1 MPIARPSIQH
11 PELYALFEYGLDIP
25 ESVLNPILALPRES
39 LHADLEALIRYA
51 MDIDIEPLEETLKE
65 TDDTWFFFHALML
78 LGELRAEES
87 LPLVLEVLR
96 LPDEV
101 LDFWFGDMILE
112 EFWAILLWCGLN
124 RIPELVEFSKD
135 QTVPDDF
142 MRGLTVEVLEQIA
155 FHFPERRDEIVKTL
169 GDLLSYFHDLET
181 FIEKDFNPATSVTD
195 TLADLEARAYLPAIE
210 ALYKKGRVDEF
221 VRGDW
226 ELYLAEFGD
235 VYDSKRPLWET
246 YREWLDTQGKQW
258 RSMIE
263 QNKQYALEAEKRR
276 LEEELNELKLEE
288 QLLQRG
294 LQNTHL
300 QKNLPVRDSPKI
312 GRNEPCPCGSGKK
325 YKKCCGALT

>member
-51 MDIDIEPLEETLKE
+51 IDIDIEPLEETE
-65 TDDTWFFFHALML
+65 DTWFFFHTLML

-101 LDFWFGDMILE
+101 LGFWFGDMILE
-112 EFWAILLWCGLN
+112 EFWAILLWCGRN

-135 QTVPDDF
+135 QAVPDDF

-169 GDLLSYFHDLET
+169 GDMLAYFNDLET
-181 FIEKDFNPATSVTD
+181 FIEQDINPATSVTNA
-195 TLADLEARAYLPAIE
+195 LADLEAKEYLPAVE
-210 ALYKKGRVDEF
+210 ALYEKDRIDEF

-226 ELYLAEFGD
+226 KLYLAEFGD

-246 YREWLDTQGKQW
+246 YREWLDTEGKEW
-258 RSMIE
+258 LSMIE
-263 QNKQYALEAEKRR
+263 KNKRYELEAEKRR
-276 LEEELNELKLEE
+276 LEEGLNNWKLEQE
-288 QLLQRG
+288 RLERKH
-294 LQNTHL
+294 QNTSL
-300 QKNLPVRDSPKI
+300 QKNLPARNSPKI

-325 YKKCCGALT
+325 YKKCCGTLA

>member
-11 PELYALFEYGLDIP
+11 PELYALFEYRLDIP
-25 ESVLNPILALPRES
+25 DSVLSPILALPRES
-39 LHADLEALIRYA
+39 LHADLEVLIRYA
-51 MDIDIEPLEETLKE
+51 MEMDTEPLEET
-65 TDDTWFFFHALML
+65 DDPWFFFHALML

-101 LDFWFGDMILE
+101 LGFWFGDMILE

-124 RIPELVEFSKD
+124 RTSDLVEFSKD
-135 QTVPDDF
+135 QAVPDDF
-142 MRGLTVEVLEQIA
+142 MRGLAVEVLEQIA

-195 TLADLEARAYLPAIE
+195 ALADLEARAYLPAIE

-246 YREWLDTQGKQW
+246 YREWLDTRGEDW

-276 LEEELNELKLEE
+276 LEEGLNQWSLEQDHLARE
-288 QLLQRG
+288 Q
-294 LQNTHL
+294 QNTRL
-300 QKNLPVRDSPKI
+300 QKNVPVRDGPKI

-325 YKKCCGALT
+325 YKKCCGTLA